1 MASGLF
7 NSSRQLGGCIGLAAL
22 ATIAAHR
29 TGTATDPA
37 ALNDGYALGLA
48 VAAALFVL
56 AAVVAIG
63 VLPRR
68 RAETPHPRPAA
79 PAKSR
84 LEGTPS

>member
-1 MASGLF
+1 M

-22 ATIAAHR
+22 ATVAAHH
-29 TGTATDPA
+29 TGTAADPA

-48 VAAALFVL
+48 VAAAVFVL

-68 RAETPHPRPAA
+68 RAVTPVPCSTTPAQN
-79 PAKSR
+79 R

>member
-1 MASGLF
+1 M
-7 NSSRQLGGCIGLAAL
+7 
-22 ATIAAHR
+22 R
-29 TGTATDPA
+29 TGPA

-48 VAAALFVL
+48 LAAAVLLL

-68 RAETPHPRPAA
+68 RVVVRPPQPTA
-79 PAKSR
+79 PAQK